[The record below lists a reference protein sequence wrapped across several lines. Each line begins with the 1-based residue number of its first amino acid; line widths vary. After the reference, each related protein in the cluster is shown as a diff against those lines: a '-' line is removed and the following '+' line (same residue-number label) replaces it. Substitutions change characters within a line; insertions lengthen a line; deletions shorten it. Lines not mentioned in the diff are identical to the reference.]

1 MKTEM
6 NLQDKNMISPEK
18 CKTIEMVKRLN
29 NKLLLL
35 VLILISGTGI
45 ATAQEGFNWG
55 LKAGINASTQSEI
68 GNICDDN
75 NVVAGFNGGLAG
87 RYGFNDWLG
96 VRSGLD
102 FQMKGTLCDKPG
114 MEPDV
119 TNRLNYLLL
128 PVKAEFSAGEKA
140 GFKNGQ
146 RLFFATGP
154 YAGYLLNAKQIKN
167 DVKTDLDLYN
177 NFDFGWSFE
186 LGYQV
191 PVMKN
196 SALQFSLNYDMGV
209 AEIAD
214 NSDSQNK
221 SASFSVAWLF

>member
-6 NLQDKNMISPEK
+6 NLQDKNMICPEK
-18 CKTIEMVKRLN
+18 RKTNAMVKRMN

-35 VLILISGTGI
+35 ALLLISGVEI

-55 LKAGINASTQSEI
+55 LKAGMNASTQSEI
-68 GNICDDN
+68 GNICDN
-75 NVVAGFNGGLAG
+75 NDLIAGFNGGLVG

-102 FQMKGTLCDKPG
+102 FQMKGTLCENTGTDF
-114 MEPDV
+114 

-140 GFKNGQ
+140 GFKNRQ

-154 YAGYLLNAKQIKN
+154 YAGYLLNAKQIN
-167 DVKTDLDLYN
+167 GDVKTDLDLYN
-177 NFDFGWSFE
+177 DFDYGWSFE
-186 LGYQV
+186 IGYQI
-191 PVMKN
+191 PVLKN
-196 SALQFSLNYDMGV
+196 NALQFSLNYDMGISEV
-209 AEIAD
+209 AD
-214 NSDSQNK
+214 DSKSENK
-221 SASFSVAWLF
+221 SASLNISWLF